1 MHESMLATLGL
12 GFVLGLKHATEADH
26 LAAVSTIVSERRSI
40 WQAAGVGVLWGV
52 GHTASL
58 LVAGVFVV
66 GLGIAIP
73 ERVADILELL
83 VALMIVFL
91 GMRLLRAHIHSHR
104 HGGEPH
110 THVHFHNERH
120 IHSVTTTH
128 AAEHGDLSGWR
139 PLLVGVVHGL
149 AGSAALTLLVLSTV
163 VRHGSAFVGL
173 AYLAVFGIGSIGGML
188 LMSSIISLPFSLGL
202 RFFQR
207 TLLPLRLLTGIFSTC
222 FGVWYALKIAEKLAV
237 L

>member
-12 GFVLGLKHATEADH
+12 GFILGLRHATEADH

-40 WQAAGVGVLWGV
+40 WQSAGVGILWGI

-66 GLGIAIP
+66 GLGVAIP
-73 ERVADILELL
+73 DRLANILELL
-83 VALMIVFL
+83 VALMIVLL
-91 GMRLLRAHIHSHR
+91 GMRLLHAHIHSHR
-104 HGGEPH
+104 HGGKPH
-110 THVHFHNERH
+110 IHMHFHDDAH
-120 IHSVTTTH
+120 AHSLATTH
-128 AAEHGDLSGWR
+128 TAEHEYHLSGWR
-139 PLLVGVVHGL
+139 PVLVGVVHGL

-163 VRHGSAFVGL
+163 VRNGSALAGL

-188 LMSSIISLPFSLGL
+188 LMSCLISLPFSLGL

-207 TLLPLRLLTGIFSTC
+207 TLLPLRLLTGVFSTT
-222 FGVWYALKIAEKLAV
+222 FGVFYAWRIFEKL
-237 L
+237 